1 MHTHA
6 ITVPTTTYESSST
19 IPAVPED
26 GSNIAGGA
34 RTVDGHG
41 QC

>member
-1 MHTHA
+1 MHV

-19 IPAVPED
+19 IPAVAED
-26 GSNIAGGA
+26 KINIAGGA